1 MYGFPYVG
9 IGVFSCYDILLITA
23 TNHMMKS
30 LKERNLLNYYM
41 GKLTEPLPVKLFVG
55 MLSQDATIFN
65 ELGQKLSDIF
75 GPVDLESPVW
85 PWEHTTYYEREMGEG
100 LRRKFIFFE
109 RLIEPSMI
117 SDIKLKTIEL
127 EGEFLNDNGGRRINL
142 DPGYLDAAKLVLVS
156 TKDFSHRIYLD
167 KGIYGE
173 VTLIYSNNNY
183 QSLLYTFPDY
193 RTEEYFDIF
202 KQARK
207 IFKTHI

>member
-1 MYGFPYVG
+1 
-9 IGVFSCYDILLITA
+9 
-23 TNHMMKS
+23 
-30 LKERNLLNYYM
+30 M
-41 GKLTEPLPVKLFVG
+41 GKITEPLPVKLFAG
-55 MLSQDATIFN
+55 MLSQDTTLFN

-127 EGEFLNDNGGRRINL
+127 EGEFLNDAGGRRINL

-156 TKDFSHRIYLD
+156 TKDFSHRMYLD
-167 KGIYGE
+167 NGIYGE
-173 VTLIYSNNNY
+173 VTLIYSKNNY
-183 QSLLYTFPDY
+183 QSLPYTFPDY

-202 KQARK
+202 KKARE

>member
-1 MYGFPYVG
+1 
-9 IGVFSCYDILLITA
+9 
-23 TNHMMKS
+23 MKS

-55 MLSQDATIFN
+55 MLSQDATIFD

-85 PWEHTTYYEREMGEG
+85 PWEHTTYYQKEMGSG
-100 LRRKFIFFE
+100 LKRKFIFFE
-109 RLIEPSMI
+109 NLINPTSI
-117 SDIKLKTIEL
+117 SEIKLKIIEL
-127 EGEFLNDNGGRRINL
+127 EEQFLNETGGRKINL
-142 DPGYLDAAKLVLVS
+142 DPGYLNAAKLVLAS

-173 VTLIYSNNNY
+173 VTLIYSGKSY
-183 QSLLYTFPDY
+183 QIFPYTFPDY